1 MYDKLGNSRL
11 DELAAAHV
19 ILTFAS
25 GVVAAPPS
33 RECAGEDA
41 PETFDRDVTSI
52 AEQIA
57 RLELTLSTLCSL
69 AYGLEQSDGRPWG
82 KLAEKLRRAFPD
94 LSDLHF
100 AAVAL
105 ATVEAVRDVA
115 MTIPA
120 RNHIDSSV
128 RLKIFAMGLGVPPER
143 REAVRALLV
152 HDIDV
157 LLGG

>member
-1 MYDKLGNSRL
+1 MGNAVGNSRL
-11 DELAAAHV
+11 DALAAAYI

-33 RECAGEDA
+33 GECAGDDA

-52 AEQIA
+52 AVQIA
-57 RLELTLSTLCSL
+57 RLGLPLSTLWSL
-69 AYGLEQSDGRPWG
+69 AYGLEQSDGRAWG
-82 KLAEKLRRAFPD
+82 RLAEKLRGEFPD
-94 LSDLHF
+94 LGDLHF

-105 ATVEAVRDVA
+105 ATVEAIRDVA